1 MSIDDD
7 TYHTICQ
14 RLGREPRGLRGVV
27 AWRAQQPAVIQV
39 DSLVNDKPFPT
50 LFWLIDPEIN
60 YALDRLEA
68 RGFIA
73 RLQTMIDQDSSLQ
86 EQLGQNHRDHIELR
100 NRLMPRELASTL
112 KNKGFWQVLQKR
124 GIGGIENF
132 SRIRCLHTY
141 YAAHLVH
148 KNAVGTLIEQLITNE
163 TDPIFDV
170 IKNGAKRVQ

>member
-1 MSIDDD
+1 MTIDTD
-7 TYHTICQ
+7 TYQTISQ
-14 RLGREPRGLRGVV
+14 RLGREPRGLRGVA
-27 AWRAQQPAVIQV
+27 AWRDQQPAVIQV

-50 LFWLIDPEIN
+50 LFWLIDPDIN

-73 RLQTMIDQDSSLQ
+73 RLQSTINEDPALAESLAQD
-86 EQLGQNHRDHIELR
+86 HRDHIDLR
-100 NRLMPRELASTL
+100 NRLMPEETSAQL
-112 KNKGFWQVLQKR
+112 KEKGFWEVLQKR

-148 KNAVGTLIEQLITNE
+148 ANTIGTLIEQNIHNE
-163 TDPIFDV
+163 TNPIFDV
-170 IKNGAKRVQ
+170 IKNGIKKVQ